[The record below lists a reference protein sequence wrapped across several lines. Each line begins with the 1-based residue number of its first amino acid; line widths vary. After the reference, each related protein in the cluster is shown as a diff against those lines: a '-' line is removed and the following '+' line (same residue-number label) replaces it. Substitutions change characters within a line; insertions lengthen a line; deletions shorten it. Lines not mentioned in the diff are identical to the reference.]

1 MKITADR
8 FVELWLELSKSHD
21 LKNKYQLTNKTWTE
35 SLIGKATCRNE
46 QSPFGIFIKEQTNKN
61 FVCRNEDGDVDMS
74 LSGYG
79 AFEVFPV
86 GKKNVQEMIS
96 LNDYPTNYN
105 ILIEHE
111 NDIKLC
117 YQEMIKLT
125 YYKSSLKVLVTYNY
139 DENAENQWQ
148 KTEANAVAN
157 FSSILQQTNSEM
169 PENKD
174 TEYMFIIGQ
183 MKKNLPV
190 LKWTFVIYG
199 IHGKEIS
206 RRMELETL

>member
-1 MKITADR
+1 
-8 FVELWLELSKSHD
+8 
-21 LKNKYQLTNKTWTE
+21 
-35 SLIGKATCRNE
+35 
-46 QSPFGIFIKEQTNKN
+46 
-61 FVCRNEDGDVDMS
+61 
-74 LSGYG
+74 
-79 AFEVFPV
+79 
-86 GKKNVQEMIS
+86 MIS
-96 LNDYPTNYN
+96 LNEYPTNYD

-174 TEYMFIIGQ
+174 TEYLFIIGQ